1 MKRIYYSLLA
11 IAMLF
16 TFNACQDL
24 LETDSNRLVSDEDY
38 QLNSPEDSYAVIAGI
53 LSELQQVADRYVL
66 FGELRGDLM
75 NTSSGAVVALQEI
88 NNFDVSPENE
98 YADKRAYYNIIN
110 NCNYALQRMDT
121 SLVIQTE
128 KVMLPAYAEIKTIR
142 AWTYFQLAQV
152 FGKVVY
158 LTEPITDLDASL
170 TEETPIDLDNLVDK
184 LIDDLFPFI
193 NERMPSSNVSPNS
206 FMPTALLLG
215 DLFLYQKQYEAA
227 ATLYY
232 LVMYD
237 GVSTLPNH
245 ITVGGAINRWETGFN
260 YANVSHLGA
269 YTNELLA
276 EIDFQ
281 FTAKGL
287 HSQLV
292 RWSLN
297 DQPSLLP
304 ARNFV
309 EEMAA
314 AQYFYTSASDGSG
327 VVSYREGDLR
337 GNIQQRGDYQVGDA
351 YFYTNIQGSV
361 QQEPLIFKFFYDSYV
376 SSTGSDPENALLN
389 KEFKYSTGGAS
400 LTITPP
406 GLYYLPH
413 IAIYRTPQLY
423 LHYAEAVNRAGKPSL
438 AFAVLKY
445 GLKETTL
452 TNSARVN
459 PAELG
464 AAYTN
469 FRDFDNTAMAV
480 RGRGY
485 GIQSPTVYTIPDFT
499 DSATATQD
507 SIEWVEDRILEE
519 LAAETAFEG
528 NRFFDLLC
536 VSRSRGTDWM
546 AKKVAAKY
554 PDAAAK
560 EAKLKTLAN
569 WFLQ

>member
-1 MKRIYYSLLA
+1 
-11 IAMLF
+11 MLF

-88 NNFDVSPENE
+88 NNFDVSSEND

-152 FGKVVY
+152 FGKAIY
-158 LTEPITDLDASL
+158 LTKPITDLDASL
-170 TEETPIDLDNLVDK
+170 TQETPIDLDDLVAK
-184 LIDDLFPFI
+184 LIADLLPFV
-193 NERMPSSNVSPNS
+193 NERVPSRNVSPNS

-215 DLFLYQKQYEAA
+215 DLFLYQKQYEPA

-232 LVMYD
+232 LVMYN
-237 GVSTLPNH
+237 GVSTTPKR
-245 ITVGGAINRWETGFN
+245 IVVGEAINRWETGFN
-260 YANVSHLGA
+260 YANVSHLSA
-269 YTNELLA
+269 YGSEQLA
-276 EIDFQ
+276 AINFQ
-281 FTAKGL
+281 GVAKNL

-292 RWSLN
+292 GWSLN
-297 DQPSLLP
+297 DQPSILP

-309 EEMAA
+309 EEMTA
-314 AQYFYTSASDGSG
+314 AQYFYTSSTDGSG

-337 GNIQQRGDYQVGDA
+337 GNIQQRGDNQVGDA
-351 YFYTNIQGSV
+351 YFYTNIQGHA
-361 QQEPLIFKFFYDSYV
+361 QQQPLIFKFFYNSSV

-389 KEFKYSTGGAS
+389 KEFKFSTGGAS
-400 LTITPP
+400 LTVAPP
-406 GLYYLPH
+406 GLYYLPY
-413 IAIYRTPQLY
+413 ISIYRIPQLY

-452 TNSARVN
+452 TNPARVN

-464 AAYTN
+464 PAYTN
-469 FRDFDNTAMAV
+469 FRDFDNTATAV

-485 GIQSPTVYTIPDFT
+485 GIQNAGVYTIPDSIRGVLIKP
-499 DSATATQD
+499 DSIGNVAFSKQD

-536 VSRSRGTDWM
+536 VSRNRGTDWM

-569 WFLQ
+569 WFLP